1 MESLGCTRASLS
13 GVFSLATCCFT
24 AGTSLGARLFGRT
37 SVPAAVLATSFASA
51 LGLVAASRASSLPAL
66 ALAYAG
72 VFGTASGV
80 AFALNAKFA
89 TSPVFAG
96 FAGLATS
103 VIISFRA
110 LGAPILSPATR
121 TALAAGGVEA
131 LWQLAATIVVFSCPL
146 AGRLAAGVFCD
157 ATSPRRALIAT
168 PLLAAGALGAS
179 LLVGGVAPLVVSLGG
194 MGLAFGVNAVAIPL
208 ETSTLFGPRG
218 FSKAFGIIFTGWGF
232 AGLTAPVL
240 AGVLFD
246 RTGGYA
252 ASVAAC
258 AASLVLAAVAAA
270 ALPRR
275 RAAE

>member
-1 MESLGCTRASLS
+1 M
-13 GVFSLATCCFT
+13 
-24 AGTSLGARLFGRT
+24 
-37 SVPAAVLATSFASA
+37 
-51 LGLVAASRASSLPAL
+51 
-66 ALAYAG
+66 
-72 VFGTASGV
+72 ASG
-80 AFALNAKFA
+80 
-89 TSPVFAG
+89 S
-96 FAGLATS
+96 
-103 VIISFRA
+103 
-110 LGAPILSPATR
+110 
-121 TALAAGGVEA
+121 
-131 LWQLAATIVVFSCPL
+131 L